1 MFDAEKLAPLQ
12 NLFLSGRWKARFK
25 TISDTTGFNFSVF
38 SKDGTPLFSTEEHP
52 LFCRLLHEDSGS
64 KTKCNDHCGSNIVN
78 ANYKEDSLIFKC
90 HAGIMSFTLP
100 MQYMNEKAVILGRGS
115 FPDYDNFREFAKKT
129 DFMNSE
135 KLSIEGPI
143 RFTNES
149 DVKNTCRLVDTS
161 VNHLL
166 KTIQETE
173 TLRKKMDA
181 LGVMLSR
188 MESKADSMPDSF
200 YKNLLINVSTLLE
213 IKHVALFLLEQNNGD
228 FKRVYDLKMQNKHT
242 DIIQIKRD
250 DPVIE
255 DFINGKAFFSSIDQ
269 AASLKDKEQ
278 KYTKILYYFPIAVD
292 QKIKAVLGIFDSYL
306 RESDINIVIGLC
318 KQAAV
323 YIEKQRLQQKLHKKL
338 EGFSVISKITKDIT
352 SIHNYEVLLRT
363 ILDKA
368 LELLKSGQGSLMLV
382 DDETEMLYLKA
393 NINIPENIAEQLKVR
408 KGEGI
413 AGLVAERGEPIL
425 VKDLETDPR
434 LRQKNKDG
442 YKTKSFVSVPL
453 KIGERTIGVLNLS
466 DKKTGDVFNEDDLD
480 LIQSFAAQ
488 AAIVLERQA
497 YYKQT
502 EELKTLA
509 HTDHSTGL
517 LNRRSLNSRFE
528 KEMQRSKR
536 HNRPLSVLM
545 GDLDSFKAYND
556 SLGHLMGDKL
566 LKNISENLLNT
577 VRSIDIIARYGGDEF
592 VIILPET
599 DKRVAVSIAERL
611 RKNVEALNVKT
622 NAAPLTITIGVA
634 SYPEDGSTLESLIEK
649 ADAALYFGKSRGGNR
664 VGVNF

>member
-1 MFDAEKLAPLQ
+1 MFGAEKLASLQ

-38 SKDGTPLFSTEEHP
+38 TKDGTPLFSTEEHP
-52 LFCRLLHEDSGS
+52 LFCRLLQENSEDKIKCGDHCWRSIVNTNDSEDS
-64 KTKCNDHCGSNIVN
+64 I
-78 ANYKEDSLIFKC
+78 IFKC

-100 MQYMNEKAVILGRGS
+100 MQYMGEQAVILGRGS
-115 FPDYDNFREFAKKT
+115 FPDYESFREFARKT
-129 DFMNSE
+129 NFMNSE

-143 RFTNES
+143 RFTGER
-149 DVKNTCRLVDTS
+149 DTKNTCRLVDTT

-188 MESKADSMPDSF
+188 MESTDDAVPDVF
-200 YKNLLINVSTLLE
+200 YKNLLINISTLLE
-213 IKHVALFLLEQNNGD
+213 IKHIALFLPEQKNGD
-228 FKRVYDLKMQNKHT
+228 FKRVYDLKMHDNQAV
-242 DIIQIKRD
+242 IVEIKR
-250 DPVIE
+250 E
-255 DFINGKAFFSSIDQ
+255 DSIIKDFMNGKTFFSSIDQ
-269 AASLKDKEQ
+269 AINWQEDKQ
-278 KYTKILYYFPIAVD
+278 GYSKILYYFPINVD
-292 QKIKAVLGIFDSYL
+292 QKLKAVLGVFDSYL

-318 KQAAV
+318 KQTAV
-323 YIEKQRLQQKLHKKL
+323 HIEKQRLQQKLHRKL
-338 EGFSVISKITKDIT
+338 EGFSVISEITKDIT
-352 SIHNYEVLLRT
+352 AIHNYEILLRT

-393 NINIPENIAEQLKVR
+393 NINIPKNIAEQLKVR

-413 AGLVAERGEPIL
+413 AGFVAERGEPIL

-434 LRQKNKDG
+434 LRQKNKDS
-442 YKTKSFVSVPL
+442 YKTKSFISVPL

-466 DKKTGDVFNEDDLD
+466 DKKTGEVFNEDDLE
-480 LIQSFAAQ
+480 LIQSFATQ

-497 YYKQT
+497 YFKQT
-502 EELKTLA
+502 EELRTLA

-517 LNRRSLNSRFE
+517 LNRRSLSFRFD
-528 KEMQRSKR
+528 KEIQRCKR
-536 HNRPLSVLM
+536 YSRPLSVIM
-545 GDLDSFKAYND
+545 GDLDGFKSYND

-566 LKNISENLLNT
+566 LKNVSDNLLT
-577 VRSIDIIARYGGDEF
+577 AVRSIDIIARYGGDEF
-592 VIILPET
+592 AIILPET
-599 DKRVAVSIAERL
+599 DKRVAVCIAERL
-611 RKNVEALNVKT
+611 RKNIEALDVKT
-622 NAAPLTITIGVA
+622 QAAQLTITLGVA

-649 ADAALYFGKSRGGNR
+649 ADGALYSAKSRGGNR

>member
-38 SKDGTPLFSTEEHP
+38 TKDGATLFSAEEYP
-52 LFCRLLHEDSGS
+52 LFCRILREDIESG
-64 KTKCNDHCGSNIVN
+64 TKCNEHCGSNII
-78 ANYKEDSLIFKC
+78 KMIHQEEPLIFKC
-90 HAGIMSFTLP
+90 HAGIMCFTLP
-100 MQYMNEKAVILGRGS
+100 MQYMDEKAVILGRGS
-115 FPDYDNFREFAKKT
+115 FPDYESFRGFAKKT
-129 DFMNSE
+129 NFMNSE

-143 RFTNES
+143 RFTSEN
-149 DVKNTCRLVDTS
+149 DAKNTCRLVDTA

-166 KTIQETE
+166 RNIQETE

-188 MESKADSMPDSF
+188 MESAAEAVPDVF
-200 YKNLLINVSTLLE
+200 YKNLLINVSTLLD
-213 IKHVALFLLEQNNGD
+213 IKHAALFLSEHDNGD
-228 FKRVYDLKMQNKHT
+228 FKRAFDLKMHKGHA
-242 DIIQIKRD
+242 DIIQLNRD

-255 DFINGKAFFSSIDQ
+255 GFISGKTFFSSLDQ
-269 AASLKDKEQ
+269 AAFLKEEEQ
-278 KYTKILYYFPIAVD
+278 KYTKIFYYFPISID
-292 QKIKAVLGIFDSYL
+292 QKLKAVLGIFSSYL

-318 KQAAV
+318 KQTAV
-323 YIEKQRLQQKLHKKL
+323 YIEKQRLQQKLHRKL

-352 SIHNYEVLLRT
+352 AIHNYEVLLRT

-368 LELLKSGQGSLMLV
+368 LELLASEQGSLMLV

-393 NINIPENIAEQLKVR
+393 NINIPANITEQLKVR

-434 LRQKNKDG
+434 LRQKNKNW

-453 KIGERTIGVLNLS
+453 KIGEQTIGVLNIS
-466 DKKTGDVFNEDDLD
+466 DKKTGEAFNEDDLD
-480 LIQSFAAQ
+480 LIQSFAGQ

-517 LNRRSLNSRFE
+517 LNRRSLNLKFE
-528 KEMQRSKR
+528 KEIQRSKR
-536 HNRPLSVLM
+536 YKRSLSVLM
-545 GDLDSFKAYND
+545 GDLDGFKAYND

-566 LKNISENLLNT
+566 LKSISENLLNT
-577 VRSIDIIARYGGDEF
+577 VRSIDVIARYGGDEF

-611 RKNVEALNVKT
+611 RKNIEALDVKT
-622 NAAPLTITIGVA
+622 EAAPLTMTLGVA
-634 SYPEDGSTLESLIEK
+634 SYPEDGNTLEALIEK
-649 ADAALYFGKSRGGNR
+649 ADVALYSAKSRGGNR